1 MSRQGFLTT
10 LCVLSLLFLADMS
23 AAKSPDLRS
32 LNLPQFAP
40 DRVLVKFLP
49 GTAASEIGEAHR
61 RANGLILKTIPVIGV
76 QVVQVHS
83 GSVQAK
89 VAAYQANP
97 NVLYAEPD
105 YYRLLVVPDEEDG
118 PTPAGGADYFTE
130 QWYLHNEAQPHS
142 YIRQTIF
149 GPSLNTTRGTADAD
163 INAPQGWD
171 ISQGVIATD
180 PTSYDAPKVAVLDSG
195 ADCTSL
201 ELSGKCLEQVNLV
214 GDSLLDSCQGS
225 GVACDNLG
233 HGTFTA
239 GEIVANTDNDKG
251 IAGVGWNTG
260 AGIFKVCYAELITDG
275 ANLFIVGLCPVSA
288 SAEAIVTA
296 ASDQYDA
303 NNTLIRSQY
312 HVITM
317 SYGSDYIGEDGSITP
332 TSPSSAECAAVL
344 EAWQKGVV
352 VVAAAGNNGNTQRVY
367 PAACTVEDGDPQQA
381 GNVQSTVIAVAAS
394 DDSDNK
400 ASFSTYSDS
409 SDPWVAMAA
418 PGEAIIGIQPD
429 VLCGIA
435 PGSDTCVDWW
445 NGTSMAAPLVAGSAA
460 LVWSNL
466 YETLQLASS
475 AADCMFNGQQCN
487 QEVRNRLENSAA
499 KVGAKNQD
507 LLQWTRHGRLDLAAA
522 LAGPSN
528 SDPVASFGYSCT
540 DTSCLFDSSNSSDS
554 DGSINSW
561 SWEFGDNNSS
571 TLANP
576 NHTYTSAG
584 SYIVTLTV
592 TDNGGASN
600 NTSQS
605 LTLIDSQNTAPTA
618 SFSATPL
625 DLTVVFTD
633 TSSDSDGAIVSWLWD
648 FGGGN
653 TSTDQNPSHTYPSAN
668 TYSVSLTVI
677 DNDGASSN
685 VSNWITVTDP
695 VQQPLAAP
703 SNLVADEQT
712 TGKGKKKVVSAAS
725 LSWVD
730 NSANEDG
737 FVVERCE
744 EITSGR
750 GKNRTVTCNYV
761 EHVRVFDLSV
771 NLDPETDLGY
781 RYRVRAFRVAESSV
795 VEFSDPSNEV
805 EI

>member
-1 MSRQGFLTT
+1 M
-10 LCVLSLLFLADMS
+10 
-23 AAKSPDLRS
+23 AKTPDLS
-32 LNLPQFAP
+32 SQNLPQFAP
-40 DRVLVKFLP
+40 DRILVKFLP
-49 GTAASEIGEAHR
+49 GTAASEIGKAHR
-61 RANGLILKTIPVIGV
+61 SAKGLVLKTIPVIGV
-76 QVVQVHS
+76 QVVQVQS
-83 GSVQAK
+83 GSVLAK

-105 YYRLLVVPDEEDG
+105 FYRLLVVPDEEDG

-171 ISQGVIATD
+171 ISQGVVATD
-180 PTSYDAPKVAVLDSG
+180 PTSYDEPKVAVLDSG
-195 ADCTSL
+195 ADCISL

-214 GDSLLDSCQGS
+214 GNSLWDSCTGS
-225 GVACDNLG
+225 EVACDNLG

-239 GEIVANTDNDKG
+239 GEIIANTNNGKG
-251 IAGVGWNTG
+251 IAGVGWNTS

-275 ANLFIVGLCPVSA
+275 VSLFIVGLCPVSA

-303 NNTLIRSQY
+303 DNTLIRSQY

-317 SYGSDYIGEDGSITP
+317 SYGSDYIGEDGGITP
-332 TSPSSAECAAVL
+332 TSPSNAECAAVL

-352 VVAAAGNNGNTQRVY
+352 VVAAAGNNSNTERVY
-367 PAACTVEDGDPQQA
+367 PAACTVEDGDPLQA
-381 GNVQSTVIAVAAS
+381 GNAQSTVIAVAAS

-429 VLCGIA
+429 ALCGIV

-445 NGTSMAAPLVAGSAA
+445 NGTSMAAPLVAGGAA
-460 LVWSNL
+460 LVWSDL
-466 YETLQLASS
+466 YRTVAATDSP
-475 AADCMFNGQQCN
+475 ADCVLNNKPCN
-487 QEVRNRLENSAA
+487 QEVRDRLENSAA
-499 KVGAKNQD
+499 KVGAKGQD
-507 LLQWTRHGRLDLAAA
+507 LLQWTHHGRLDLAAA

-528 SDPVASFGYSCT
+528 SDPVASFAYSCT
-540 DTSCLFDSSNSSDS
+540 DTNCLFDSSNSSDS

-561 SWEFGDNNSS
+561 SWDFGDNNSS

-584 SYIVTLTV
+584 SYTVTLTV
-592 TDNGGASN
+592 TDDGGASN

-605 LTLIDSQNTAPTA
+605 LTLIDSQNTAPIA
-618 SFSATPL
+618 SFSATPS
-625 DLTVVFTD
+625 DLTVAFTD

-677 DNDGASSN
+677 DNDSASSH

-703 SNLVADEQT
+703 TNLVADVQA
-712 TGKGKKKVVSAAS
+712 TGKGKKRVTSAAS
-725 LSWVD
+725 LSWAYNPAD
-730 NSANEDG
+730 ENG

-744 EITSGR
+744 EITSGK
-750 GKNRTVTCNYV
+750 GKNRTVTCNYLEYAKV
-761 EHVRVFDLSV
+761 VDLSV
-771 NLDPETDLGY
+771 NLDPESDLGY
-781 RYRVRAFRVAESSV
+781 RYRVRAFRVAASSV
-795 VEFSDPSNEV
+795 VEFSAPSNEV